1 MGIQGGGDGL
11 GLAQWRGLI
20 GEIRD
25 FVEDGAGSWLL
36 EDGWDFHTW
45 IWVGKAL
52 GKVCLK
58 HRYVDREEPLDKRCC
73 GGTF

>member
-1 MGIQGGGDGL
+1 MEQPKGKKLRASTLTGYKGFTEEMG
-11 GLAQWRGLI
+11 
-20 GEIRD
+20 
-25 FVEDGAGSWLL
+25 WLL

-58 HRYVDREEPLDKRCC
+58 HR
-73 GGTF
+73 